1 MVGRRMEKVKEK
13 HYEAL
18 KAKQIKLRQ
27 EINELDKMNTNI
39 KAPLI
44 KWLEEFLVDEE
55 LYK

>member
-1 MVGRRMEKVKEK
+1 MEKVKEK